1 MLFSHGARVIAILGV
16 ILGALRVLMGLSIAF
31 GWGGLS
37 PDDLSRYTTAAT
49 TGEVI
54 DKGIYT
60 ILAAV
65 ALGTLA
71 EIGLAKRGQGAISSL
86 ENSATPPSLPPT
98 PRTSPT

>member
-1 MLFSHGARVIAILGV
+1 VFFSHGARVIAILGLV
-16 ILGALRVLMGLSIAF
+16 LGASRILMGLTIAF

-54 DKGIYT
+54 DQGIYT

-71 EIGLAKRGQGAISSL
+71 EIGLASRKSNWGQ
-86 ENSATPPSLPPT
+86 
-98 PRTSPT
+98 